1 MSRTYHIPQRDL
13 SALKAQL
20 NSVGWF
26 IPPFVSVGFIEMS
39 LNLQAAK
46 GNGPFTQ
53 SDLEEMLAFMYGPK
67 HLAAMVLHRYPS
79 VPVVTLYAKTIAE
92 AVWAHFAGLHHVA
105 VGGLIPVVEG
115 VARRLAGERGL
126 QSDGQLKARFRDLA
140 SSVKNEVVQRSIGA
154 TAEIIDMLD
163 SFSCFIE
170 SYFYVNSDLYPLI
183 DGTNRHGVVHGAFTD
198 AAYGRPLNF
207 FKTIA
212 AIDFLTLISSFT
224 TSRMSGLAPDDTPES
239 TSLAARYLAVHDLCA
254 MPSMRENTTI

>member
-1 MSRTYHIPQRDL
+1 LSRTYHIPQRDF
-13 SALKAQL
+13 SDLKAQL
-20 NSVGWF
+20 NSIGWF

-92 AVWAHFAGLHHVA
+92 AVWAHFAGLHHIA

-170 SYFYVNSDLYPLI
+170 SYFYVNSDLYLSTGVQGLTVRIFSLRDRVAGVRLTPL
-183 DGTNRHGVVHGAFTD
+183 
-198 AAYGRPLNF
+198 
-207 FKTIA
+207 
-212 AIDFLTLISSFT
+212 
-224 TSRMSGLAPDDTPES
+224 
-239 TSLAARYLAVHDLCA
+239 
-254 MPSMRENTTI
+254 